1 MSALREEVYT
11 EYCPQ
16 ARAETFF
23 ENGKCRFCHTDHKL
37 ASKLTRTQ
45 RQVLS
50 LLARGHTPK
59 QIGAQLAL
67 NYNNLHSQMREA
79 RLICGAKTQEQL
91 VAMLAREGSV

>member
-1 MSALREEVYT
+1 MPATLVAVPT
-11 EYCPQ
+11 EYCPS
-16 ARAETFF
+16 ARMEAYF
-23 ENGKCRFCHTDHKL
+23 EDGKCTFCHTDHKL
-37 ASKLTRTQ
+37 ASKLTRSQ
-45 RQVLS
+45 RQVLR
-50 LLARGHTPK
+50 LLASGYTPK